1 MSKCNL
7 MKGFEPSMLNILFV
21 CTGNTCRSPMASA
34 ILNAIAEEKKLD
46 IRSSSAGLAAFP
58 GDEASENAVKVLSE
72 IGIDLSSHR
81 SRPVNPYLL
90 LESDFIVGMS
100 ESHINALAPYT
111 EKNKLLFFPGG
122 IPDPFG
128 GDLEIYRR
136 TREAL
141 RSGIEQMLP
150 LFCEVKI
157 KPMSEGSVEAVAA
170 LEKEC
175 FSVPWSRQSIEEEL
189 TNDTAHF
196 FVAER
201 FNNVIGYIGTNIVA
215 DECYIT
221 NVAVTQKERKKGVA
235 KALLEKAEETAKE
248 HGCRFI
254 TLEVRPGNEAA
265 VSLYSGQGYKECG
278 LRKNYYTDPVED
290 GLIMTKYFS
299 EE

>member
-1 MSKCNL
+1 
-7 MKGFEPSMLNILFV
+7 MLNVLFV

-34 ILNAIAEEKKLD
+34 ILNQLANEKKLAV
-46 IRSSSAGLAAFP
+46 RSSSAGLAAFP
-58 GDEASENAVKVLSE
+58 GDEASENAVKALSE

-90 LESDFIVGMS
+90 SESDYIIGMS
-100 ESHINALAPYT
+100 PNHIDALLPYT
-111 EKNKLLFFPGG
+111 EKDKLLCFPDG
-122 IPDPFG
+122 IPDPYG
-128 GDLEIYRR
+128 GDIEVYRK
-136 TREAL
+136 TRDML
-141 RSGIEQMLP
+141 KSGIEGMLP
-150 LFCEVKI
+150 LFCEAKI
-157 KPMSEGSVEAVAA
+157 RPMSKKTVDAVAS

-175 FSVPWSRQSIEEEL
+175 FSVPWSKKSIADEL

-221 NVAVTQKERKKGVA
+221 NVAVTKSERRKGVA
-235 KALLEKAEETAKE
+235 RLLLEKAEETARE

-254 TLEVRPGNEAA
+254 TLEVRKSNEAA
-265 VSLYSGQGYKECG
+265 ISLYSGQGYKECG
-278 LRKNYYTDPVED
+278 VRKNYYTDPTED
-290 GLIMTKYFS
+290 GMIMTKYFS